1 MTKTIGRTRGN
12 AFVPIERSQKIN
24 MYYDYAVAITV
35 FTSILKFCRFEKTK
49 GIEILFEFHTLECS
63 SQRGFN

>member
-35 FTSILKFCRFEKTK
+35 FTSILKFCRFEKK
-49 GIEILFEFHTLECS
+49 EESKYCS
-63 SQRGFN
+63 

>member
-35 FTSILKFCRFEKTK
+35 FTSILKFCRFEKTE
-49 GIEILFEFHTLECS
+49 GIEILFLSSTLWS
-63 SQRGFN
+63 AAVRGD

>member
-24 MYYDYAVAITV
+24 MYYDYAVSITV
-35 FTSILKFCRFEKTK
+35 FTSILKFCRF
-49 GIEILFEFHTLECS
+49 LE
-63 SQRGFN
+63 NEE